1 MIEPV
6 HPEEL
11 PPSRPV
17 VGAKADAK
25 PPVGIAASADVV
37 GDAGQTAVKEAEAG
51 EVQGDEDSDDFTV
64 HLDRVFRGPLDLLLQ
79 LVREKELE
87 IHVISLAK
95 VCDAYCQYI
104 RHLPAVQIDEAA
116 DYLVIAATLLA
127 IKSKSLLPTE
137 EVDIDEDPFDP
148 SEELVQQLLAYKEL
162 RQASDQLAERWHA
175 RQQLLP
181 AGGKWLGKLEV
192 VEDGEEEEEWDVGDL
207 SIWDLLKIINRLE
220 EETGF
225 MKPHSVRPVGRPL
238 RAYVQEVW
246 EKLQFV
252 SNTSLLTLLKDG
264 NHGRSDAAFYFVA
277 LLELA
282 KQQQINLKQ
291 RDFYDDIHVQ
301 RLESTGFFN
310 LDSIDDQFDEDQE
323 SSEPEVDE
331 LLHNELP
338 LS

>member
-6 HPEEL
+6 RPEEL

-17 VGAKADAK
+17 VGAKAKAEAE
-25 PPVGIAASADVV
+25 GQAAEA
-37 GDAGQTAVKEAEAG
+37 AVKVPQEEAG
-51 EVQGDEDSDDFTV
+51 LSAEEQEADDDFTV

-79 LVREKELE
+79 LVRDKELE
-87 IHVISLAK
+87 IHVVSLAK

-137 EVDIDEDPFDP
+137 EVDLDEDPFDP

-162 RQASDQLAERWHA
+162 RKASDQLADRWHA
-175 RQQLLP
+175 RQELLP

-192 VEDGEEEEEWDVGDL
+192 DEDEEEEEWDVGDL

-252 SNTSLLTLLKDG
+252 STTSLLTLLKDG
-264 NHGRSDAAFYFVA
+264 NHGRSDAAYYFVA

-282 KQQQINLKQ
+282 KQQQIDLKQ
-291 RDFYDDIHVQ
+291 RDFYDDIHVK
-301 RLESTGFFN
+301 RLETTGFFN
-310 LDSIDDQFDEDQE
+310 LDSIDEQFDEDQE